1 MWARSLVI
9 VLAVAVVA
17 TLAACGRGSEP
28 PAGRSPSPPVVT
40 GLVFA
45 FGPGA
50 RNVLDTAAGTFT
62 KDMILASPL
71 TVPLRLSDAEM
82 ARITRKLEDIDFW
95 SYPPVYKT
103 EVTPGSGW
111 MSPSSTYRF
120 EVTTAAGTSTVT
132 WKDEVAND
140 DPRAQRLRELAVL
153 IQGIVT
159 GTPEYR
165 AMPEAEGGYL

>member
-1 MWARSLVI
+1 MWVRSLVI
-9 VLAVAVVA
+9 GSVVA
-17 TLAACGRGSEP
+17 IVLTLAACGRGSEP
-28 PAGRSPSPPVVT
+28 PAGRSPSPPLVT

-50 RNVLDTAAGTFT
+50 KNVLDTDSGTFT

-71 TVPLRLSDAEM
+71 TVPLRLSDADM

-95 SYPPVYKT
+95 SYPPVYRT
-103 EVTPGSGW
+103 EETDGGGW

-120 EVTTAAGTSTVT
+120 EVTTAAGTKTVT
-132 WKDEVAND
+132 WTDEVSND
-140 DPRAQRLRELAVL
+140 DPRARRLRELAQL

-159 GTPEYR
+159 GTPEYQ

>member
-1 MWARSLVI
+1 MWARSLI
-9 VLAVAVVA
+9 VCSVAAIVV

-28 PAGRSPSPPVVT
+28 PAGHSPSPPLVT

-50 RNVLDTAAGTFT
+50 RNVLDTGSGTFT

-71 TVPLRLSDAEM
+71 TVPLRLSDADM

-95 SYPPVYKT
+95 SYPPVYRT
-103 EVTPGSGW
+103 EATVGSGW
-111 MSPSSTYRF
+111 MSPSSSYRF
-120 EVTTAAGTSTVT
+120 EVTTAAGTKTVT
-132 WKDEVAND
+132 WTDEVSSD
-140 DPRAQRLRELAVL
+140 DPRALRLRELALLV
-153 IQGIVT
+153 QGIVT
-159 GTPEYR
+159 GTPEYK